1 VQTHPNSLANLK
13 MWEKGKSG
21 NPGGLPRTG
30 PRMTEMARQYGPEA
44 INMLVEKMRH
54 GEDDRVQIMAAKIL
68 LDRGYGAVKQ
78 IEDGAEKR
86 PPPTPE
92 ERIAILHEIAA
103 RLGYEFRPL
112 IKG

>member
-1 VQTHPNSLANLK
+1 MYHAGLAPKWQKGQT
-13 MWEKGKSG
+13 G
-21 NPGGLPRTG
+21 NPGGRPKQ
-30 PRMTEMARQYGPEA
+30 PVRMTDLARQYGPEA
-44 INMLVEKMRH
+44 INTLVEKMRH

-78 IEDGAEKR
+78 IEDDAEKR

-112 IKG
+112 IKEE

>member
-1 VQTHPNSLANLK
+1 MTDLAR
-13 MWEKGKSG
+13 S
-21 NPGGLPRTG
+21 
-30 PRMTEMARQYGPEA
+30 YGPEA
-44 INMLVEKMRH
+44 INVLVEKMRH

-78 IEDGAEKR
+78 IDDDGEKR

-112 IKG
+112 IKDE